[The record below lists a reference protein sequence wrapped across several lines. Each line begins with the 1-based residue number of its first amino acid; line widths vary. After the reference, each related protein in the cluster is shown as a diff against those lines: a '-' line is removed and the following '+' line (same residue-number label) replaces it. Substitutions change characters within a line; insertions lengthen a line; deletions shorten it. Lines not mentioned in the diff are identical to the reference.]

1 MIVAAIHGSRHSS
14 CFLFNRFFSTFR
26 IEFFTVKN
34 AVMETEILIV
44 LTILGITVIMLVTE
58 VVRIDVTA
66 LLAMLALSWT
76 GILSTSE
83 ALSGFSSNAVVAMI
97 AVMIMGE
104 GISRTGM
111 MARFSKAVI
120 AKVGSNK
127 NGILGVMT
135 LSVGT
140 ISGVIQNI
148 GAAALFLPSILD
160 IARRTKISASALIMP
175 IGFAAIIGGT
185 LTMVGSGHLILTND
199 LLIAADLEP
208 YGLFAVTPVGIAL
221 LVAATL
227 FFLIFGKFMLPQ
239 DTEGGRQ
246 ELTEQEKVMETFD
259 LSRNI
264 RYFRIPAVSPLV
276 KMTLEESGIWRDYQ
290 LNILA
295 LAGKRY
301 LKYAPWRETRFEA
314 DQTLALY
321 GDSDRIDQYVSDYK
335 LESAGTAP
343 MFYGIDDPAESGF
356 VEVIIPPRSELVG
369 QSIRKFSMRK
379 RFGVEPLMVF
389 SQGQRIGGDIS
400 DHEVMAGDTFI
411 VYGPWA
417 HIRDLESSDR
427 FVVATPLEAEP
438 RDRSKTWVAAGSFV
452 LAIALALTG
461 FSIAIAFLTG
471 AVAMVLTR
479 VMSIQEAYRA
489 IEWKVV
495 FLLVGLI
502 PLGIAMQK
510 SGAAEF
516 LAQNVMGVVEGSHV
530 LVLLTTVGV
539 LATVFS
545 LVMSNVGAVV
555 VLAPLVVSIGM
566 LAGVDP
572 RPLVLLAAVCAGNS
586 FVLPTHQVNAL
597 LMTAGGY
604 KTRDYF
610 KAGGGM
616 TFVFLAVAVGFF
628 YFAFF

>member
-1 MIVAAIHGSRHSS
+1 MDA
-14 CFLFNRFFSTFR
+14 
-26 IEFFTVKN
+26 
-34 AVMETEILIV
+34 EILIV
-44 LTILGITVIMLVTE
+44 LTILGITVLMLVTE

-104 GISRTGM
+104 GIARTGIM
-111 MARFSKAVI
+111 SRFSKAVI
-120 AKVGSNK
+120 KKVGTNK
-127 NGILGVMT
+127 TNILGVFS

-140 ISGVIQNI
+140 LSGVIQNI

-160 IARRTKISASALIMP
+160 ISRRAKISASALIMP

-199 LLIAADLEP
+199 LLISAGLEP

-221 LVAATL
+221 LVTAIL
-227 FFLIFGKFMLPQ
+227 FFLLFGKYMLPQ

-246 ELTEQEKVMETFD
+246 ELTEQEKVIESFE
-259 LSRNI
+259 LSKDM
-264 RYFRIPAVSPLV
+264 RYFKVPEGSPLV
-276 KMTLEESGIWRDYQ
+276 DKTIEDSGIWRQYH

-295 LAGKRY
+295 LSGRKTIN
-301 LKYAPWRETRFEA
+301 YAPWRETRFESGHIM
-314 DQTLALY
+314 ALY
-321 GDSDRIDQYVSDYK
+321 GDSDRMEQYVADHK
-335 LESAGTAP
+335 LEPVNYAP
-343 MFYGIDDPAESGF
+343 MFHGVDDSAESGF

-369 QSIRKFSMRK
+369 QTIRKFSMRK
-379 RFGVEPLMVF
+379 RYAVEPLMIF
-389 SQGQRIGGDIS
+389 SRGSKIEGDIS
-400 DHEVMAGDTFI
+400 DHEIMPGDTFI
-411 VYGPWA
+411 VYGPWS
-417 HIRDLESSDR
+417 HISELQRSEP
-427 FVVATPLEAEP
+427 FVVATPFEAEP

-479 VMSIQEAYRA
+479 VMTIQEAYKA

-502 PLGIAMQK
+502 PLGVAMQN

-516 LAQNVMGVVEGSHV
+516 LASNVMGVVEGRHL
-530 LVLLTTVGV
+530 LVLLLTVGV
-539 LATVFS
+539 LSTVFS

-555 VLAPLVVSIGM
+555 VLAPLVVSIGT

-616 TFVFLAVAVGFF
+616 TIVFLAVAVGFF

>member
-1 MIVAAIHGSRHSS
+1 
-14 CFLFNRFFSTFR
+14 
-26 IEFFTVKN
+26 
-34 AVMETEILIV
+34 MEPEILIV
-44 LTILGITVIMLVTE
+44 LAILGVTVIMLVTE
-58 VVRIDVTA
+58 VLRIDVTA

-104 GISRTGM
+104 GIARTGM
-111 MARFSKAVI
+111 MARFSKAVLRR
-120 AKVGSNK
+120 VGSNK
-127 NGILGVMT
+127 TGILGVLS
-135 LSVGT
+135 LSVGI

-160 IARRTKISASALIMP
+160 ISRRTKISASALIMP

-199 LLIAADLEP
+199 LLISAGLDP

-221 LVAATL
+221 LLAAII
-227 FFLIFGKFMLPQ
+227 FFLIFGKLILPQ
-239 DTEGGRQ
+239 DTKSGQQ
-246 ELTEQEKVMETFD
+246 ERTEQEKVADAFR
-259 LSRNI
+259 LSSDI
-264 RYFRIPAVSPLV
+264 HYFHIPEESQLIGKTV
-276 KMTLEESGIWRDYQ
+276 EESGIWSEYQ
-290 LNILA
+290 INLLA
-295 LAGKRY
+295 LSDNKRTH
-301 LKYAPWRETRFEA
+301 YAPWRETRLEEE
-314 DQTLALY
+314 QILALY
-321 GDSDRIDQYVSDYK
+321 GDEEKINRFASKYE
-335 LESAGTAP
+335 LEPTSSHP
-343 MFYGIDDPAESGF
+343 MFRGLDDPDEAGF
-356 VEVIIPPRSELVG
+356 VEVIVPPRSELVG
-369 QSIRKFSMRK
+369 QTIRKFGMRK
-379 RFGVEPLMVF
+379 RYAVEPLMLF
-389 SQGQRIGGDIS
+389 SKGEKMVGDFS
-400 DHEVMAGDTFI
+400 DHEILPGDTFI
-411 VYGPWA
+411 VYGPWD
-417 HIRDLESSDR
+417 HIKGIQNSDP
-427 FVVATPLEAEP
+427 FVVATPFEAEA
-438 RDRSKTWVAAGSFV
+438 RDRSKTWVAAGSFA
-452 LAIALALTG
+452 LAIALALSG
-461 FSIAIAFLTG
+461 FSISIAFLTG
-471 AVAMVLTR
+471 ALAMVLTR
-479 VMSIQEAYRA
+479 VLTIQEAYKA

-502 PLGIAMQK
+502 PLGVAMQN

-516 LAQNVMGVVEGSHV
+516 LAGNVMGVVEGSHI
-530 LVLLTTVGV
+530 LVLLLTVGI
-539 LATVFS
+539 LATGFS

-555 VLAPLVVSIGM
+555 VLAPLVVSIGT

-616 TFVFLAVAVGFF
+616 TLVFLAVAVSFF

>member
-1 MIVAAIHGSRHSS
+1 
-14 CFLFNRFFSTFR
+14 
-26 IEFFTVKN
+26 
-34 AVMETEILIV
+34 METEILIV

-83 ALSGFSSNAVVAMI
+83 ALSGLSSNAVVAMI

-104 GISRTGM
+104 GISRTGI
-111 MARFSKAVI
+111 MARFSKAVLR
-120 AKVGSNK
+120 KVGTNK
-127 NGILGVMT
+127 TGILGVFS

-160 IARRTKISASALIMP
+160 ISRRAKISASALIMP

-199 LLIAADLEP
+199 LLISAGLEP

-221 LVAATL
+221 LVAAIL
-227 FFLIFGKFMLPQ
+227 FFLIFGKYILPQ
-239 DTEGGRQ
+239 DAEGGSQ
-246 ELTEQEKVMETFD
+246 ELTEQEKVIESFE
-259 LSRNI
+259 LAKNI
-264 RYFRIPAVSPLV
+264 RYYRIPPESPLV
-276 KMTLEESGIWRDYQ
+276 DKSVEDSGVWQEYQ

-295 LAGKRY
+295 LSGK
-301 LKYAPWRETRFEA
+301 KSINYAPWRETRFESGHYI
-314 DQTLALY
+314 ALY
-321 GDSDRIDQYVSDYK
+321 GDAERIDQYVSDYK
-335 LESAGTAP
+335 LEPVTYAP
-343 MFYGIDDPAESGF
+343 MFHGIDDSAESGF

-369 QSIRKFSMRK
+369 QTIRKFSMRK
-379 RFGVEPLMVF
+379 RYAVEPLMIF
-389 SQGQRIGGDIS
+389 SQGKKIEGDIS
-400 DHEVMAGDTFI
+400 DHEILTGDTFI
-411 VYGPWA
+411 VYGPWS
-417 HIRDLESSDR
+417 HIRELQNSEP
-427 FVVATPLEAEP
+427 FVVATPFEAEP

-452 LAIALALTG
+452 LAIALALSG

-479 VMSIQEAYRA
+479 VMSIQEAYKA

-502 PLGIAMQK
+502 PLGVAMQNT
-510 SGAAEF
+510 GTAEY

-530 LVLLTTVGV
+530 LVLLITVGV

-545 LVMSNVGAVV
+545 LVLSNVGAVV
-555 VLAPLVVSIGM
+555 VLAPLVVSIGL

-604 KTRDYF
+604 RTRDYF

-616 TFVFLAVAVGFF
+616 TIVFLAVAVGFF